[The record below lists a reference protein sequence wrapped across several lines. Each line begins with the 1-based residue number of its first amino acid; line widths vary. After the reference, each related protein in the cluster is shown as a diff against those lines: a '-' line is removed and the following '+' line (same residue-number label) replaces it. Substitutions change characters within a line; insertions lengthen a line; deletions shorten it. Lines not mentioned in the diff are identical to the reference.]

1 MIHSLPAREPTRLFL
16 HLLPCLALAVCCTVL
31 FWWNPFGKPPEK
43 AWFEASVVSE
53 KPGTVAFHFDVDGS
67 GLRFGRTEPVKV
79 PGGRGA
85 THVRFAMPA
94 GKLCAVNFVPRV
106 EGGIADIREMWL
118 TSESGEVIAMF
129 PPSVIVAANP
139 KFAELLPNGVLRF
152 HSQPQEEKNGLQFR
166 PEPPLEMAIEMP
178 PPAWQVCLVF
188 AFSLALTLWLS
199 MKFGDR
205 LAVASW
211 IPRLADWARAHPV
224 WALFCAAAFSVMV
237 CCHPVIFCGKS
248 FVSPDNG
255 LLLLYEGKPTVPGGA
270 GGHIDN
276 AVGSDLG
283 ATMLWNM
290 PASMIQHRA
299 LFQDHEFPLWSRYN
313 WSGLPLFAQSLSMIG
328 DPLEWPAIL
337 TGGASWAW
345 DWKFITAQVL
355 FAFAIGLLVRRT
367 SGSLAAALLLTLSA
381 PFMGFFAY
389 RYNHPAFF
397 SLCYS
402 PWILL
407 AWIEGARA
415 PTLRGAALWSFFLI
429 FADWWELNSG
439 TAKEMSALLL
449 FMNTAGG
456 LMLLLAAQPLRWRLQ
471 RLAVFAWANVIFL
484 LLSAPLWM
492 TFLDALGK
500 AHTSYDEPRIYQM
513 TPGLALGLFDD
524 IFHRQLMP
532 IEFLFNPSTNFFVL
546 IGAAWAL
553 VRVRALAGERML
565 WAVTLPAVV
574 AGALAFGVVSPAT
587 AATIPFLKNI
597 YHFDNTFSCVLFIL
611 LFVIAGYGLRECLA
625 RMRDK
630 EWLGDF
636 ALMLTFVGVLVA
648 SYFGLTD
655 AAHRVGRT
663 LLKVGESIPLSAF
676 FVGYVPALFAA
687 LLILPWAARQALLR
701 RPAAAAWGVVALAA
715 LATLHFRH
723 GMYLETK
730 FDFYTRNPKTRTDL
744 RHLTSPAL
752 EAVRTASTEP
762 GRVVGLDWEM
772 VPGFNTVLGFET
784 ISGPEALMNPAMLEL
799 TSALGL
805 KRIWDWRIKVK
816 EEEFT
821 SVHRAL
827 DMLNV
832 RYILAEPGQS
842 GPIPSG
848 TKVLSASDLTV
859 LQSETAWPRA
869 FFTDTVG
876 VYKDGPGLRKLVE
889 EGDGRPFAVEPAP
902 LQAMLK
908 LPARDLAQRVVQ
920 PAHNYKL
927 TNNTTSFEIEA
938 PSAGL
943 AVLSEAYVPN
953 DILAYVDDQP
963 VLCVPVDHA
972 FRGVRIDQPGHHV
985 VRFEY
990 WPAVLDGALNV
1001 ALVGLVALALS
1012 LWWWRRS
1019 GQAVAKTPSTEPAPP
1034 ECAAVS

>member
-1 MIHSLPAREPTRLFL
+1 V
-16 HLLPCLALAVCCTVL
+16 AL
-31 FWWNPFGKPPEK
+31 
-43 AWFEASVVSE
+43 
-53 KPGTVAFHFDVDGS
+53 
-67 GLRFGRTEPVKV
+67 
-79 PGGRGA
+79 
-85 THVRFAMPA
+85 
-94 GKLCAVNFVPRV
+94 
-106 EGGIADIREMWL
+106 
-118 TSESGEVIAMF
+118 
-129 PPSVIVAANP
+129 
-139 KFAELLPNGVLRF
+139 
-152 HSQPQEEKNGLQFR
+152 
-166 PEPPLEMAIEMP
+166 
-178 PPAWQVCLVF
+178 
-188 AFSLALTLWLS
+188 
-199 MKFGDR
+199 
-205 LAVASW
+205 
-211 IPRLADWARAHPV
+211 
-224 WALFCAAAFSVMV
+224 
-237 CCHPVIFCGKS
+237 CCHPVIFFGKS
-248 FVSPDNG
+248 FISPDNG
-255 LLLLYEGKPTVPGGA
+255 LLLLYEGKPTVPGGV

-299 LFQDHEFPLWSRYN
+299 LFHDHEFPLWSRYN

-328 DPLEWPAIL
+328 DPLEWVPIL

-407 AWIEGARA
+407 AWVEGARA
-415 PTLRGAALWSFFLI
+415 SSHRQAAVWAFLLI
-429 FADWWELNSG
+429 FADWWEMNSG

-449 FMNTAGG
+449 FMNAAGG
-456 LMLLLAAQPLRWRLQ
+456 LMLLLAAQPMRWRLT
-471 RLAVFAWANVIFL
+471 RLGIFAWANIVFL

-524 IFHRQLMP
+524 IFHRQFMP

-546 IGAAWAL
+546 IGVAWAL
-553 VRVRALAGERML
+553 VRARALAGERML
-565 WAVTLPAVV
+565 WAVTLPAVA

-625 RMRDK
+625 RLRDK
-630 EWLGDF
+630 EWVGDW

-663 LLKVGESIPLSAF
+663 MLKVGESIPLSLF
-676 FVGYVPALFAA
+676 FAGYAPALFAA
-687 LLILPWAARQALLR
+687 LAILPWAMRQAWLR
-701 RPAAAAWGVVALAA
+701 RPAAAAWAVVALCAF
-715 LATLHFRH
+715 ATLHFRH
-723 GMYLETK
+723 GMYLQTK

-799 TSALGL
+799 TTSLGL
-805 KRIWDWRIKVK
+805 KRIWDWRIKIK
-816 EEEFT
+816 EEDFA
-821 SVHRAL
+821 SLHRAL

-832 RYILAEPGQS
+832 RYILAEPGQGS
-842 GPIPSG
+842 SPPPG
-848 TKVLSASDLTV
+848 TKLLPASDLTV
-859 LQSETAWPRA
+859 LESTTAWPRA
-869 FFTDTVG
+869 FFTDAVG
-876 VYKDGPGLRKLVE
+876 VYNDGPSLRKLVE
-889 EGDGRPFAVEPAP
+889 EGDGRPFAAEPPA

-908 LPARDLAQRVVQ
+908 LPARDFAKRVVQ
-920 PAHNYKL
+920 PAQHYKL
-927 TNNTTSFEIEA
+927 TNNTTTFEIDA
-938 PSAGL
+938 PSSGV
-943 AVLSEAYVPN
+943 AVLLEANVPN

-972 FRGVRIDQPGHHV
+972 FRGALIDKPGHHV

-990 WPAVLDGALNV
+990 WPAALDGALNV
-1001 ALVGLVALALS
+1001 AMVGLIALGLS
-1012 LWWWRRS
+1012 FWWWRRS
-1019 GQAVAKTPSTEPAPP
+1019 GRLEAKAISTQPTPPD
-1034 ECAAVS
+1034 CVAVS